1 MTYFQKRTPQ
11 FCADEI
17 KTANEY
23 VSQVF
28 QAGINLNTLKELIES
43 LIDNKIEGYYYNRF
57 KDWPV
62 ADLLTLVQ
70 TIDSELGK
78 PMPES
83 TTERKTRKT
92 KVDKNGQELRNA

>member
-78 PMPES
+78 TP
-83 TTERKTRKT
+83 TDKQRKRRVT
-92 KVDKNGQELRNA
+92 DASSLPA

>member
-1 MTYFQKRTPQ
+1 MTYFHKRTPQ
-11 FCADEI
+11 FCAEEI

-70 TIDSELGK
+70 TIDAELGK
-78 PMPES
+78 TP
-83 TTERKTRKT
+83 TDKQRKRRVT
-92 KVDKNGQELRNA
+92 DASSLPA

>member
-11 FCADEI
+11 FCTEEI

-28 QAGINLNTLKELIES
+28 QAGINLNTLKELVEN
-43 LIDNKIEGYYYNRF
+43 LIDDKIEQYYYNRF

-70 TIDSELGK
+70 TINAELGK
-78 PMPES
+78 TPTDNQKKRRITNAS
-83 TTERKTRKT
+83 TLST
-92 KVDKNGQELRNA
+92 